1 MLDVSAAQKKYPLY
15 RLAITPLKLLDRK
28 HYEMHPSWLSFAVK
42 LTAFLV
48 TFFAVEKSDWHVGP
62 LPTTLNLKFQRT
74 HKNPEYKNAIR

>member
-1 MLDVSAAQKKYPLY
+1 LGIKLDASAAQKKYPL
-15 RLAITPLKLLDRK
+15 IPLGDKLSGTAGQK

-62 LPTTLNLKFQRT
+62 LPTTLNLKL
-74 HKNPEYKNAIR
+74 